1 MSLKYKIYSGTGNI
15 LAVVEGFF
23 PQEQVV
29 SFCSEYF
36 LDGILCLSGCSS
48 ADVFMRIFNA
58 NGSEAEMCGNGLR
71 IVIQHLFFK
80 TRRMEYSIATLSGIY
95 RGYIDNDSVVVNMAR
110 SFWNFRRDIR
120 ITYEHK
126 MYTCHFINTG
136 VPHVVIFGNDRNMDI
151 NPIGVAIR
159 SSKIF
164 SPEGVNV
171 NFVFGVKDPQ
181 GLLLVRTYERGVE
194 KETGACGTGV
204 TASALVASKIYG
216 LPSPVK
222 ILTTSQEYLTV
233 SFDFLWNKV
242 MLSGRV
248 KLIKEGTVYLNTHIV
263 NC

>member
-1 MSLKYKIYSGTGNI
+1 MGLKYKIYSGTGNI
-15 LAVVEGFF
+15 LAVVEGVF

-29 SFCSEYF
+29 GFCSEHS
-36 LDGILCLSGCSS
+36 LDGILCLTGCSS

-58 NGSEAEMCGNGLR
+58 NGKEAEMCGNGLR

-80 TRRMEYSIATLSGIY
+80 TGRMEYGIATLSGIY
-95 RGYIDNDSVVVNMAR
+95 RGYIDNDGVVVNMTR

-120 ITYEHK
+120 LAYEHK
-126 MYTCHFINTG
+126 TYVCHFINTG
-136 VPHVVIFGNDRNMDI
+136 VPHVVIFSDDRNVDVHSV
-151 NPIGVAIR
+151 GAAVC

-171 NFVFGVKDPQ
+171 NFVFGVKDPH

-194 KETGACGTGV
+194 KETGACGTGA

-242 MLSGRV
+242 MLSGSV
-248 KLIKEGTVYLNTHIV
+248 KLIKEGTVYLNTHVV